1 MVSFTFGKGRLHLGN
16 KRKMHFFFVFRS
28 ICTIFAAGKEMIM
41 KQVILSLALTLLAVI
56 ALEGCAT
63 AEERAARAAEHAA
76 RVKVALTERHYKI
89 RVDHMYPTKGGSK
102 SVSSSYSVEV
112 RNDSLFSYLPFFG
125 RAYQVPYG
133 GGKGLNFSER
143 IGSYRES
150 VVKNGCRHIEINVK
164 NNEDS
169 YLYMIDVFDNGNSD
183 IVVQAQQRERISY
196 SGEMVF
202 E

>member
-1 MVSFTFGKGRLHLGN
+1 LY
-16 KRKMHFFFVFRS
+16 
-28 ICTIFAAGKEMIM
+28 FAQFALPLQQKKEMIM
-41 KQVILSLALTLLAVI
+41 KKFLLSLALVLLAVI

-63 AEERAARAAEHAA
+63 AEERAKRAAEQAA
-76 RVKVALTERHYKI
+76 KVKVALKERHYKI
-89 RVDHMYPTKGGSK
+89 SVDRMYPMKGGSK
-102 SVSSSYSVEV
+102 SVSPSYSVEV
-112 RNDSLFSYLPFFG
+112 RNDSLISYLPFFG

-150 VVKNGCRHIEINVK
+150 PAKNGRRHIEINVK
-164 NNEDS
+164 NDEDS
-169 YLYMIDVFDNGNSD
+169 YLYVIEMFDNGNSD
-183 IVVQAQQRERISY
+183 IEVQAQQRERISY